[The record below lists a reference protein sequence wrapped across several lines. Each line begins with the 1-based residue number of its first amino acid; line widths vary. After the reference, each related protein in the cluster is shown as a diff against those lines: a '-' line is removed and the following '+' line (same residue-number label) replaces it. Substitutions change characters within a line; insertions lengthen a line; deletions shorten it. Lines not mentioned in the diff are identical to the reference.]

1 MRLAL
6 RPSRLRGPSG
16 RTALF
21 LYVLLVVLPAVV
33 FGGLLWRQLQLE
45 QQRVLAE
52 LPRESEDAARR
63 LAEQCFRR
71 VNIELEREFMRPF
84 EAYRAE
90 AYVDDL
96 GPIRTEATALASE
109 PRPDSVLGW
118 FSFTAADPAEDRF
131 GAPVSVEVRRGA
143 ADPASLDPVRT
154 LLEEIVRAEFLEG
167 PEPTES
173 LATAELES
181 VGFEGWGQ
189 TRSRRLRTVLL
200 NIADAGVEE
209 CRSALDQ
216 NQELYEGE
224 QHDVHVSFFSFRTT
238 RLAPSGRPLLIAY
251 RRVVMPQLA
260 IPLIESCFEPITR
273 DLMLIQGVAFDP
285 EWLFSR
291 LPEEEAAQV
300 LGPSLRFLPPRTR
313 LAKDPDPDVYFA
325 LDNLLPFFDVEQDTA
340 PDVMSRG
347 TMFVAADVGER
358 RRGFRVQNSWFGAV
372 ALVLMISMTIG
383 IRLLLSSVRRSR
395 EETER
400 TRNFVASVTHE
411 LRTPIAAVKLYGEML
426 RDGWFQDEARRT
438 DYLTRIVTESDRLDQ
453 LVDRVL
459 LRRRLSDQAHVPT
472 SGSLNAEVAS
482 VRPGLELVGGT
493 KAHDL
498 EFELAEHLQPVQLLP
513 DGIHVIL
520 TNLVEN
526 ARKYASPGTPDDEDA
541 ARAAEPAI
549 LVRTL
554 QDRKSRVLLEVLDR
568 GPGIAEEDRGRVFE
582 AFRRLGDEAT
592 RKTKGT
598 GLGLHLVALQ
608 AKAMGARVSV
618 HPREGGGSVFR
629 VILANA

>member
-1 MRLAL
+1 
-6 RPSRLRGPSG
+6 
-16 RTALF
+16 
-21 LYVLLVVLPAVV
+21 
-33 FGGLLWRQLQLE
+33 
-45 QQRVLAE
+45 
-52 LPRESEDAARR
+52 
-63 LAEQCFRR
+63 
-71 VNIELEREFMRPF
+71 
-84 EAYRAE
+84 
-90 AYVDDL
+90 
-96 GPIRTEATALASE
+96 
-109 PRPDSVLGW
+109 
-118 FSFTAADPAEDRF
+118 
-131 GAPVSVEVRRGA
+131 
-143 ADPASLDPVRT
+143 
-154 LLEEIVRAEFLEG
+154 
-167 PEPTES
+167 
-173 LATAELES
+173 
-181 VGFEGWGQ
+181 
-189 TRSRRLRTVLL
+189 
-200 NIADAGVEE
+200 
-209 CRSALDQ
+209 
-216 NQELYEGE
+216 
-224 QHDVHVSFFSFRTT
+224 
-238 RLAPSGRPLLIAY
+238 
-251 RRVVMPQLA
+251 
-260 IPLIESCFEPITR
+260 
-273 DLMLIQGVAFDP
+273 VAFDP

-325 LDNLLPFFDVEQDTA
+325 LDNLLPFFDMERDPA

-372 ALVLMISMTIG
+372 AFVLMISMTIG

-426 RDGWFQDEARRT
+426 RDGWFKDEAKRH
-438 DYLTRIVTESDRLDQ
+438 DYLSRIVTESDRLDQ

-459 LRRRLSDQAHVPT
+459 LRRRLSDQAHKPT

-482 VRPGLELVGGT
+482 VRPSLELVGGT
-493 KAHDL
+493 KADDL
-498 EFELAEHLQPVQLLP
+498 AFELAEHLQPVQLLA

-520 TNLVEN
+520 TNLIEN
-526 ARKYASPGTPDDEDA
+526 ARKYASPGAADDGDPE
-541 ARAAEPAI
+541 RSQGPAI

-554 QDRKSRVLLEVLDR
+554 HDRKSRVILEVLDR

-608 AKAMGARVSV
+608 ARAMGARVSV
-618 HPREGGGSVFR
+618 HPRDGGGSIFR
-629 VILANA
+629 VILASA